1 MGYKIQTNK
10 TTKHKQ
16 NIEFM
21 GENDY
26 ETLEILILNIALS
39 THLNK
44 KNLSNDIDLPSR
56 VNPYFFQFFMATVRT
71 TVATRTMP
79 CLRKKNRGTVSSYLY
94 RGTVETDIVT
104 SARPSLLIHSS
115 DEHADVT
122 MSIATD
128 NAHRY

>member
-1 MGYKIQTNK
+1 MGYKIHTNK

-56 VNPYFFQFFMATVRT
+56 VNPYFFPIFYGH
-71 TVATRTMP
+71 
-79 CLRKKNRGTVSSYLY
+79 C
-94 RGTVETDIVT
+94 
-104 SARPSLLIHSS
+104 
-115 DEHADVT
+115 
-122 MSIATD
+122 TD
-128 NAHRY
+128 NSRDSHYALSEEEE